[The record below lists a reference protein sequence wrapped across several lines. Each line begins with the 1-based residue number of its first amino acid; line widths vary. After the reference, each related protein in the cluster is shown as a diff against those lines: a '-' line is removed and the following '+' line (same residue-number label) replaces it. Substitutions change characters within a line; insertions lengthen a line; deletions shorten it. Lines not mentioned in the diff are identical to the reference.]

1 MSPRRGLAAAP
12 GRVEVNLTP
21 EAVARIAAQVAQQ
34 LQSNQ
39 ASGKQDMLSAGEL
52 ALKLKVERPWVYRN
66 RHLLG
71 GIRLGNGP
79 KAPWRFDFD
88 TAVAALRDLQSGSAS
103 EGPR

>member
-1 MSPRRGLAAAP
+1 VP

-34 LQSNQ
+34 LQNGQ
-39 ASGKQDMLSAGEL
+39 ASSKQDMLSAGEL

-79 KAPWRFDFD
+79 KARWRFDYEQ
-88 TAVAALRDLQSGSAS
+88 ALESLRRLQSEN
-103 EGPR
+103 EGEDLR